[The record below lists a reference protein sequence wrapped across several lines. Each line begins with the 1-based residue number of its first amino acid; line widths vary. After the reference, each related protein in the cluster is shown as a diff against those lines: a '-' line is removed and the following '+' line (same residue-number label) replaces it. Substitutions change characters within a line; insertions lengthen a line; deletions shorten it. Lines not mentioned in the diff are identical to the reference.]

1 MCIDVTGQVV
11 FFSPRGKALMGAPP
25 RRLDREGADPIG
37 TSPVGASPPAFQP
50 PVIRP
55 GAGIPRWKR
64 DADIPWEVE
73 ARAWEA
79 LDSG

>member
-1 MCIDVTGQVV
+1 VKVCIDVTGQVV

-25 RRLDREGADPIG
+25 RRIDR
-37 TSPVGASPPAFQP
+37 ASPAAIQP
-50 PVIRP
+50 PVLRP

-73 ARAWEA
+73 ARAGEA